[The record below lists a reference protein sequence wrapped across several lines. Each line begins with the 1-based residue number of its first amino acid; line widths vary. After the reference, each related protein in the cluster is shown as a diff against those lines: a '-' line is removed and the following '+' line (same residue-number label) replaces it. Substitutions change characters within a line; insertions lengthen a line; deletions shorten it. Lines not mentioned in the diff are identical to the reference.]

1 MAEMPAERKE
11 RPPFSRRVLLPVV
24 IALGAWVVLNFL
36 TSHLEWFGTGQR
48 YRTAADILYSMLGF
62 TLIFSSLILYSLLY
76 ARGASTIERILWA
89 NIVPLAWILKE
100 IWRVSAFF
108 TWGESFYY
116 ALSPMPLGLL
126 LVQLLYLTLGELFW
140 RWRDKK
146 KNGAIRILTS
156 GPVSVLM
163 IFVHPGLFYAFLGKR
178 RGHPWIEFVL
188 PVYGRIQGFILK
200 LTACLFRETTPKG
213 GAVMWSG

>member
-1 MAEMPAERKE
+1 MAERIRRKKIQ
-11 RPPFSRRVLLPVV
+11 PFSRRVLMPAG
-24 IALGAWVVLNFL
+24 IALGAWVTLNVL
-36 TSHLEWFGTGQR
+36 TSHLEWFGSGQT
-48 YRTAADILYSMLGF
+48 YQTAADILYSMLGF
-62 TLIFSSLILYSLLY
+62 TLIFSSLIIYSLLY
-76 ARGASTIERILWA
+76 VQGGSTIERILWA

-146 KNGAIRILTS
+146 KNEVTRILTS

-163 IFVHPGLFYAFLGKR
+163 IFVVLVYFMLFWGNAGDTPGSKLFYIYMEGYKAL
-178 RGHPWIEFVL
+178 FVN
-188 PVYGRIQGFILK
+188 
-200 LTACLFRETTPKG
+200 
-213 GAVMWSG
+213 